1 MVETLKK
8 SRLITSAASCCVI
21 LCFVCLCLC
30 NAAEEDSCSTPCTNI
45 TVLAPAG
52 PPGPKGAMGPRGLR
66 GRWGIH
72 QQADRSK
79 SRPGPAGEKGA
90 RGARGKKGDPG
101 AAGSPGVK
109 GQKGEPGSAG
119 AKGER
124 GQPGMP
130 CTEGSNC
137 NTVSDTVPG
146 ASFVAFSA
154 TLRVRI
160 LNAPENTIVTFDI
173 VHTNVGNAYNK
184 TTGKFAPQVSGYYM
198 LTYTG
203 MTTSVVGSAYWSR
216 LKKNGEEIVSLYDRS
231 NGDHISSCNSA
242 ILQLQPG
249 DEVWVELDGRSSM
262 WSDPGGYVSF
272 SGFLIHP
279 D

>member
-1 MVETLKK
+1 MAETRA
-8 SRLITSAASCCVI
+8 RLAMCAAGCFVF
-21 LCFVCLCLC
+21 LCFVRLCLSK
-30 NAAEEDSCSTPCTNI
+30 AAEEESCSTPCTNI

-66 GRWGIH
+66 GRWRIH
-72 QQADRSK
+72 QQADRGVSQ
-79 SRPGPAGEKGA
+79 PGPTGEKGA
-90 RGARGKKGDPG
+90 PGKKGDPG
-101 AAGSPGVK
+101 APGAK

-124 GQPGMP
+124 RNPGKP
-130 CTEGSNC
+130 CTGGSNC
-137 NTVSDTVPG
+137 NTQFSAAG
-146 ASFVAFSA
+146 SGFVAFSA

-173 VHTNVGNAYNK
+173 VHTNAGDAYNR
-184 TTGKFAPQVSGYYM
+184 TTGKFAPLVSGYYM

-231 NGDHISSCNSA
+231 NGDHLSSCNSA
-242 ILQLQPG
+242 ILRLQPG
-249 DEVWVELDGRSSM
+249 DEVWVELDGKSSM

>member
-1 MVETLKK
+1 MSLQ
-8 SRLITSAASCCVI
+8 SQS
-21 LCFVCLCLC
+21 
-30 NAAEEDSCSTPCTNI
+30 
-45 TVLAPAG
+45 
-52 PPGPKGAMGPRGLR
+52 
-66 GRWGIH
+66 RWGIH
-72 QQADRSK
+72 QQADRGK
-79 SRPGPAGEKGA
+79 SRPGPAGEK
-90 RGARGKKGDPG
+90 GARGKKGDPG

-109 GQKGEPGSAG
+109 GHKGEPGSAG
-119 AKGER
+119 AKGDR
-124 GQPGMP
+124 GEPGMP

-137 NTVSDTVPG
+137 NTVSDTVAG

-160 LNAPENTIVTFDI
+160 LNAPENTVVTFDI
-173 VHTNVGNAYNK
+173 VHTNVGNAYNR

>member
-1 MVETLKK
+1 MK
-8 SRLITSAASCCVI
+8 AAWPYED
-21 LCFVCLCLC
+21 
-30 NAAEEDSCSTPCTNI
+30 EESGG
-45 TVLAPAG
+45 V
-52 PPGPKGAMGPRGLR
+52 

-72 QQADRSK
+72 HQADRGK
-79 SRPGPAGEKGA
+79 PRRGPAGEKGA
-90 RGARGKKGDPG
+90 RGARGKKGEPG
-101 AAGSPGVK
+101 ATGPPGAR
-109 GQKGEPGSAG
+109 GQKGEAGSAG

-124 GQPGMP
+124 GHPGKP
-130 CTEGSNC
+130 CTGGSSTC
-137 NTVSDTVPG
+137 NTLTGS
-146 ASFVAFSA
+146 SFVAFSA

-173 VHTNVGNAYNK
+173 VHTNEGNAYNR
-184 TTGKFAPQVSGYYM
+184 TSGKFSPLVSGFYM

-203 MTTSVVGSAYWSR
+203 MTTSVAGSAYWSR

-231 NGDHISSCNSA
+231 NGDHLSSCNSA
-242 ILQLQPG
+242 ILRLQPG
-249 DEVWVELDGRSSM
+249 DEVWVELDGKSSM